1 MKKNDDLPIDDD
13 ALNEARQTFSEVE
26 PKLHTFVLACKVK
39 DIPKNGSRGKVIF
52 CEHDEVAVYLIK
64 GKVYAISNICPHQ
77 LSPLLSEGYINKDE
91 LTVACPLHG
100 WTYRIDTGASV
111 IGGGGVPTYAVKVID
126 DEVWIEDPAPRD
138 LAPIW
143 PDPLPDEPDSFD

>member
-1 MKKNDDLPIDDD
+1 MFSEEPIDDD
-13 ALNEARQTFSEVE
+13 ALQEAREGFCDP
-26 PKLHTFVLACKVK
+26 PKLRPFLFACKLNA
-39 DIPKNGSRGKVIF
+39 IPKNGSRGKVIF

-64 GKVYAISNICPHQ
+64 GIVYAISNICPHQ

-111 IGGGGVPTYAVKVID
+111 IGSGGVPSYGVKVIGE
-126 DEVWIEDPAPRD
+126 EVWIEEPTPRT
-138 LAPIW
+138 LTPIW
-143 PDPLPDEPDSFD
+143 ADPLPEEPDPFD